1 MAFTTRLTPAMAARW
16 RGAGLWSDE
25 TFASALAARVRA
37 TPEREALT
45 DGTRRVNYRE
55 LADGIDR
62 MATRLRAL
70 GIAAGDVVTIQL
82 PNWIEFAFVFFALE
96 RLGAVA
102 VTVSVD
108 FRSRELEYIM
118 RFAGSKMFV
127 CCGQFRGFDHA
138 AMAAE
143 LAPRLPSLAAIGI
156 VGGTAPAN
164 MVSLDDVVAARGA
177 PVGFA
182 PVPMDADTVM
192 RMAFTSGTTGNP
204 KGVMHS
210 HNTTLAAARI
220 LNGDL
225 GLSADDVMM
234 IWLPLGLNWGY
245 LTLVQSV
252 LAGAKAVL
260 LDRFAPSAALDL
272 IARERVTYIPTAPAS
287 LTAILAEP
295 DLGRRDLSS
304 LRIVVS
310 GGASAPV
317 ETIRTWRR
325 AVLASEASGQ
335 RGHSEV
341 RAHSASEDARK
352 RADDTRSEP
361 GLSARRAV
369 LASEASGQHG
379 HSISARAGHSP
390 EPGSSARRAVLA
402 SEASGQHGHSIS
414 ARAGHSPEPGSSARA
429 APGALLELL
438 GMLETGYQAY
448 TRPGDDPERV
458 AGSVGVPA
466 SHMGLRLVDSEG
478 RDVPQGEEGEI
489 CCDGP
494 SVHLG
499 YHNNPSANAEAF
511 LPDGWF
517 RSGDLG
523 MIDPDGRLRIVGRLK
538 EMINRGGKKFFPRE
552 IEEILYTHPQVLYAA
567 IVGIPDARLGERNCL
582 CLVPRPGEPPT
593 LESITAF
600 LGDSVATYKLPE
612 RLELF
617 TQFPF
622 TPTGKIQ
629 RHALVREVLAR
640 MSAA

>member
-1 MAFTTRLTPAMAARW
+1 MAFETRLTPAMAARW

-25 TFASALAARVRA
+25 TFAAVLASRVRGA
-37 TPEREALT
+37 PDREALT
-45 DGTRRVNYRE
+45 DGTRRLTYRG

-62 MATRLRAL
+62 MAARLRAL
-70 GIAAGDVVTIQL
+70 GIGAGDVVTIQM
-82 PNWIEFAFVFFALE
+82 PNWIEFALVFFALE

-118 RFAGSKMFV
+118 RFAGTKMLV
-127 CCGQFRGFDHA
+127 CCARFRDFDHV

-143 LAPRLPSLAAIGI
+143 LKPRLPALACIG
-156 VGGTAPAN
+156 VVRGAPGAG
-164 MVSLDDVVAARGA
+164 MVSLDDVAEASGPPA
-177 PVGFA
+177 GFV

-225 GLSADDVMM
+225 GLSANDVMM

-252 LAGAKAVL
+252 LAGAKGVL
-260 LDRFAPSAALDL
+260 LDRFRPAEALDL
-272 IARERVTYIPTAPAS
+272 IERERVTYIPTAPAS
-287 LTAILAEP
+287 LTTILQEP
-295 DLGRRDLSS
+295 DLARRDLSG

-317 ETIRTWRR
+317 ETIRAWR
-325 AVLASEASGQ
+325 
-335 RGHSEV
+335 
-341 RAHSASEDARK
+341 
-352 RADDTRSEP
+352 
-361 GLSARRAV
+361 
-369 LASEASGQHG
+369 
-379 HSISARAGHSP
+379 
-390 EPGSSARRAVLA
+390 
-402 SEASGQHGHSIS
+402 
-414 ARAGHSPEPGSSARA
+414 RA
-429 APGALLELL
+429 APGVLLELL
-438 GMLETGYQAY
+438 GMLETGYQTY
-448 TRPGDDPERV
+448 TRATDNPERV
-458 AGSVGVPA
+458 AGSVGRPA
-466 SHMGLRLVDSEG
+466 SHMGLKLVDADG
-478 RDVPQGEEGEI
+478 REVARGEEGDI

-499 YHNNPSANAEAF
+499 YHNNPTANAEAF

-523 MIDPDGRLRIVGRLK
+523 MIDTDGNLRIVGRLK

-582 CLVPRPGEPPT
+582 CLVPRPGETPT
-593 LESITAF
+593 LEGLVAF
-600 LGDSVATYKLPE
+600 LGSSVATYKLPE

-629 RHALVREVLAR
+629 RHALVREVITR
-640 MSAA
+640 ISAAG

>member
-1 MAFTTRLTPAMAARW
+1 MSFETRLTPAMAARW

-25 TFASALAARVRA
+25 TFAAALARRVREM
-37 TPEREALT
+37 PEREALT
-45 DGTRRVNYRE
+45 DGGRALGYRE
-55 LADGIDR
+55 LAYGIDR
-62 MATRLRAL
+62 MAARLRAL
-70 GIAAGDVVTIQL
+70 GIEEGDVVTIQL

-118 RFAGSKMFV
+118 HFSGSRMLI
-127 CCGQFRGFDHA
+127 CCAEFRDFDHA

-143 LAPRLPSLAAIGI
+143 LKPRLPALASIGI
-156 VGGTAPAN
+156 IRGVARPG
-164 MVSLDDVVAARGA
+164 MVSLDDVAAASGSPPNFVPVRAGA
-177 PVGFA
+177 
-182 PVPMDADTVM
+182 DAVM

-210 HNTTLAAARI
+210 HNTTLAAGRI

-225 GLSADDVMM
+225 GLAAHDVML

-260 LDRFAPSAALDL
+260 LDRFMPAAALDL
-272 IARERVTYIPTAPAS
+272 IERERVTYIPTAPAS
-287 LTAILAEP
+287 LTTILQEP
-295 DLGRRDLSS
+295 DLDRRDLSS

-317 ETIRTWRR
+317 ETIRAWR
-325 AVLASEASGQ
+325 
-335 RGHSEV
+335 H
-341 RAHSASEDARK
+341 
-352 RADDTRSEP
+352 
-361 GLSARRAV
+361 
-369 LASEASGQHG
+369 
-379 HSISARAGHSP
+379 
-390 EPGSSARRAVLA
+390 
-402 SEASGQHGHSIS
+402 
-414 ARAGHSPEPGSSARA
+414 A

-448 TRPGDDPERV
+448 TRPSDDSERV
-458 AGSVGVPA
+458 AGSVGRPA
-466 SHMGLRLVDSEG
+466 SHMGLRLVDADG
-478 RDVPQGEEGEI
+478 HDVAPGEEGDI

-499 YHNNPSANAEAF
+499 YHNNATANAEAF

-523 MIDPDGRLRIVGRLK
+523 VIDAQGYLRIVGRLK

-582 CLVPRPGEPPT
+582 CLVPRPGAAPT
-593 LESITAF
+593 LQSLIAF
-600 LGDSVATYKLPE
+600 LGNTVATYKLPE

-617 TQFPF
+617 AQFPF

-629 RHALVREVLAR
+629 RHALVREVVAR
-640 MSAA
+640 IAAAGATATPWRGRHG

>member
-1 MAFTTRLTPAMAARW
+1 MAFETRLTPAMAARW

-25 TFASALAARVRA
+25 TFAAVLASRVRGA
-37 TPEREALT
+37 PDREALT
-45 DGTRRVNYRE
+45 DGTRRLTYRG

-62 MATRLRAL
+62 MAARLRAL
-70 GIAAGDVVTIQL
+70 GIGAGDVVTIQL
-82 PNWIEFAFVFFALE
+82 PNWIEFALVFFALE

-118 RFAGSKMFV
+118 RFAGTKMLV
-127 CCGQFRGFDHA
+127 CCAQFRDFDHV

-143 LAPRLPSLAAIGI
+143 LKPQLPALACIGVVRGAPGAG
-156 VGGTAPAN
+156 
-164 MVSLDDVVAARGA
+164 MVRLDDVAEASGPPA
-177 PVGFA
+177 GFV

-225 GLSADDVMM
+225 GLSANDVMM

-260 LDRFAPSAALDL
+260 LDRFRPAGALDL
-272 IARERVTYIPTAPAS
+272 IERERVAYIPTAPAS
-287 LTAILAEP
+287 LTSILQEP
-295 DLGRRDLSS
+295 DLARRDLSS

-317 ETIRTWRR
+317 ETIRAWR
-325 AVLASEASGQ
+325 
-335 RGHSEV
+335 
-341 RAHSASEDARK
+341 
-352 RADDTRSEP
+352 
-361 GLSARRAV
+361 
-369 LASEASGQHG
+369 
-379 HSISARAGHSP
+379 
-390 EPGSSARRAVLA
+390 
-402 SEASGQHGHSIS
+402 
-414 ARAGHSPEPGSSARA
+414 RA
-429 APGALLELL
+429 APGILLELL

-448 TRPGDDPERV
+448 TRATDDPERV
-458 AGSVGVPA
+458 AGSVGRPA
-466 SHMGLRLVDSEG
+466 SHMGLKLVDADG
-478 RDVPQGEEGEI
+478 REVARGEEGDI

-499 YHNNPSANAEAF
+499 YHSNPTANAEAF

-523 MIDPDGRLRIVGRLK
+523 MIDPDGNLRIVGRLK

-567 IVGIPDARLGERNCL
+567 IVGIPDPRLGERNCL
-582 CLVPRPGEPPT
+582 CLVPRPGETPT
-593 LESITAF
+593 LKSLVAF

-629 RHALVREVLAR
+629 RHALVREVVAR
-640 MSAA
+640 ISAAG